1 MQQKTTLNLDKK
13 IFSQFYKKDRALYRN
28 LKLQVI
34 SSSKDFLDNEDAK
47 KSKVKELCKTL
58 NTTLELKE
66 NKSLPPETC
75 TSKVMIEARKDKL
88 PPLFIDFITTRH
100 RTIAAP

>member
-1 MQQKTTLNLDKK
+1 M
-13 IFSQFYKKDRALYRN
+13 
-28 LKLQVI
+28 
-34 SSSKDFLDNEDAK
+34 
-47 KSKVKELCKTL
+47 KELCKTL